1 MIPIQKN
8 SGPRSLQE
16 YAANGY
22 HYDEHTSFTDIKQE
36 IREHLCEEQG
46 YICCYCMRRIN
57 PDARSMQIAHIENQA
72 DHRDL
77 DCQYSNML
85 GSCSCGET
93 CNQKQKEHD
102 LKYSPEDD
110 SHSILDFIL
119 FETDGTIKSTDPE
132 FDIELEQILNLNSAS
147 QYLKQNRAE
156 IYKRVKNELKKTLS
170 FNEKKAKAHRLLDF
184 WQSRADGK
192 LREYCGVAIWYLE
205 KQLQR
210 WDSSH

>member
-8 SGPRSLQE
+8 SGPRRLQE
-16 YAANGY
+16 YAAKGY

-46 YICCYCMRRIN
+46 YICCYCMKRIQPN
-57 PDARSMQIAHIENQA
+57 QDSMQIAHVKNQT
-72 DHRDL
+72 DHRNL

-85 GSCSCGET
+85 GSCSCAST

-102 LKYSPEDD
+102 LKYSPEDFT
-110 SHSILDFIL
+110 HSIMNLIE
-119 FETDGTIKSTDPE
+119 FESDGTIRSNDSD
-132 FDIELEQILNLNSAS
+132 FDRELNLNLNLNSES
-147 QYLKQNRAE
+147 QFLKQNRKY
-156 IYKRVKNELKKTLS
+156 IYKSVRDKLKKVSS
-170 FNEKKAKAHRLLDF
+170 FDKKKAKAHRLLDL
-184 WQSRADGK
+184 WKSRADGK